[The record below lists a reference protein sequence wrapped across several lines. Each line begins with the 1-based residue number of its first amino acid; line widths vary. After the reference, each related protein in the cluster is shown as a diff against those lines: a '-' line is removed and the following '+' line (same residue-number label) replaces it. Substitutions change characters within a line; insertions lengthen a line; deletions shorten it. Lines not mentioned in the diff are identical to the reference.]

1 MLWSVV
7 VSRPPH
13 TTHALHSAADVMLS
27 RAGNI
32 ASSAQTTGIV
42 ASERSS
48 SSRSGTCSTSAP
60 PTSLASLS
68 ARCGVPTATEPT
80 SLRQRSG
87 ATAASAARNAA
98 RTASIRPSRHPGAS
112 AQSIIKPESRIQI
125 QNPKCKP
132 PSLPGLS
139 VQPPFLGFISLV
151 FAHELR

>member
-13 TTHALHSAADVMLS
+13 TTHALHSAADVILS

-60 PTSLASLS
+60 PTSLATLS

-98 RTASIRPSRHPGAS
+98 RTASIRPSRHPGAL
-112 AQSIIKPESRIQI
+112 AQNPESRIQI